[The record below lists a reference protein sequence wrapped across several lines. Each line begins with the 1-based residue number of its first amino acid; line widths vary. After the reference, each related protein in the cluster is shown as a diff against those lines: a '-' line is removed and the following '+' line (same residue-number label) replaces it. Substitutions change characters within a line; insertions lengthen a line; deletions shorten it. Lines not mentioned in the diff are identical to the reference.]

1 MLKPVM
7 DVVMVLCGFWYL
19 LPLSEFNSPE
29 GPYTLPMEL
38 GPQKNPSLLW
48 FWGPNSI
55 MVVYMGPS
63 GFRHSP
69 GLGFRVQTSSSP
81 HLFCLCFAGNV
92 LYVGPTTY
100 LYAARVPATKLH
112 GFRIKILALNPKP
125 WTHGMFTPWAFAA
138 AALHAFA
145 LFENGCA

>member
-1 MLKPVM
+1 MW
-7 DVVMVLCGFWYL
+7 D
-19 LPLSEFNSPE
+19 PLGLNSDK
-29 GPYTLPMEL
+29 GRRYTAIMEL
-38 GPQKNPSLLW
+38 APQNHNGDGLL
-48 FWGPNSI
+48 GANSI
-55 MVVYMGPS
+55 IVMYMDP
-63 GFRHSP
+63 
-69 GLGFRVQTSSSP
+69 LGIQTSSSP
-81 HLFCLCFAGNV
+81 QLFCLCFAGSV